1 MIAIDLIFARVN
13 TTDYDHPISWSER
26 SFEVMLDLSI
36 KKIIT
41 FNVKKIIVETN
52 HGWIWYFFYKN
63 STGKIG
69 RTRQHGLQVPRSQ

>member
-1 MIAIDLIFARVN
+1 
-13 TTDYDHPISWSER
+13 
-26 SFEVMLDLSI
+26 MLDLSI

-63 STGKIG
+63 STGNIG
-69 RTRQHGLQVPRSQ
+69 RTRQLGL